1 MLDLQQFLR
10 TYEKE
15 HIHIRKPVKLDHVGA
30 LVGQADD
37 TIVFDHIQE
46 HPGWH
51 LVDQLFVNRKGPRP
65 GCWAVIPMKS
75 SNLLPRCY
83 AGVRSLLRKSMEVP
97 VRKRSILRMK

>member
-10 TYEKE
+10 TYEKD

-65 GCWAVIPMKS
+65 GCWAVIRLGSWPVFILILIMNGGNRNCS
-75 SNLLPRCY
+75 SPSPEKLYR
-83 AGVRSLLRKSMEVP
+83 
-97 VRKRSILRMK
+97 